1 MKLNI
6 YKKENGKKVVAKT
19 YEAET
24 YDLMY
29 GTVEDFLQLIDVQNI
44 QMVIGETVEENQII
58 GVAEIVTNCFGQ
70 IAPLLMDVFDGLT
83 SEELRNTKV
92 SEIIDVVKE
101 CISYSVKT
109 AFKGTSKNAQR
120 EA

>member
-6 YKKENGKKVVAKT
+6 YKKEDGKKVIAKT

-29 GTVEDFLQLIDVQNI
+29 GTVEDFLNLIDVQNI
-44 QMVIGETVEENQII
+44 KILTTETVEENQIL
-58 GVAEIVTNCFGQ
+58 GVAELINNCFGQ

-83 SEELRNTKV
+83 SEELRNTKF
-92 SEIIDVVKE
+92 SEIIEVVKE
-101 CISYSVKT
+101 CISYSVKV
-109 AFKGTSKNAQR
+109 AFKGTSKNA
-120 EA
+120 

>member
-6 YKKENGKKVVAKT
+6 YRKENGKKVIDKT

-29 GTVEDFLQLIDVQNI
+29 GTVEDFLNLIDVQNI
-44 QMVIGETVEENQII
+44 QILTTETVEENQIL
-58 GVAEIVTNCFGQ
+58 GVAELVTNCFGQ

-92 SEIIDVVKE
+92 SEVVEVIKE

>member
-6 YKKENGKKVVAKT
+6 YKKENGEKVVAKT

-29 GTVEDFLQLIDVQNI
+29 GTVEDFLNLIDVQNI
-44 QMVIGETVEENQII
+44 KILTTETVEENQIL
-58 GVAEIVTNCFGQ
+58 GVAELISNCFGQ

-92 SEIIDVVKE
+92 SEIVDVVKE
-101 CISYSVKT
+101 CIGYSVKV
-109 AFKGTSKNAQR
+109 AFKGTAKNALR
-120 EA
+120 GA

>member
-6 YKKENGKKVVAKT
+6 YGKVDGKREVVKT

-29 GTVEDFLQLIDVQNI
+29 GTVEDFLQLVDVQNI
-44 QMVIGETVEENQII
+44 QMVMTETVGENQVI

-70 IAPLLMDVFDGLT
+70 IAPLLMDIFDGLT
-83 SEELRNTKV
+83 SEELRNAKV

-109 AFKGTSKNAQR
+109 AFKGTSKNA
-120 EA
+120 

>member
-6 YKKENGKKVVAKT
+6 YGKVDGKKEVVKT

-29 GTVEDFLQLIDVQNI
+29 GTVEDFLQLLDVQNI
-44 QMVIGETVEENQII
+44 QMVIGETVEENKII
-58 GVAEIVTNCFGQ
+58 GAAEIVTNCFGQ

-83 SEELRNTKV
+83 PEELRNTKV
-92 SEIIDVVKE
+92 SETIEVVKE

-109 AFKGTSKNAQR
+109 ALKGTSKNAQR

>member
-6 YKKENGKKVVAKT
+6 YGRVDGKKKIIKT

-29 GTVEDFLQLIDVQNI
+29 GTVEDFLNIIDLQDLKI
-44 QMVIGETVEENQII
+44 IASETVEANQII
-58 GVAEIVTNCFGQ
+58 GVADLIKNCFDQ
-70 IAPLLMDVFDGLT
+70 VAPLLMDVFDGLT
-83 SEELRNTKV
+83 PEELRNTKV

-101 CISYSVKT
+101 CLQYSVKT
-109 AFKGTSKNAQR
+109 ALGGTKSKNA
-120 EA
+120 